1 MLSDRNTI
9 SVDSTEQ
16 QTLFITNMDLKRLVQ
31 VILTSYSSELFS
43 SGLR

>member
-1 MLSDRNTI
+1 MLSDRNAI

-16 QTLFITNMDLKRLVQ
+16 QTLFITNMNLKRLVQ
-31 VILTSYSSELFS
+31 VILTNYSSELFS